1 MESENPEK
9 ILIVGVMI
17 IIACILLF
25 AILFLK
31 SHGGTENGYL
41 QGIVTIGPL
50 CPVEPCHISEGQR
63 AAAYPARHMAIFSTG
78 FSGLVPEAGFP
89 PDGYY
94 RIALPAGGY
103 DVSLPMDGI
112 DHSPELPR
120 HIVVRPE
127 ENTFPNIS
135 IDNGIR

>member
-9 ILIVGVMI
+9 PLIVGVI

-41 QGIVTIGPL
+41 QGTVSIGPL
-50 CPVEPCHISEGQR
+50 CPVEPCHVSEGQR
-63 AAAYPARHMAIFSTG
+63 AAAYAARHLAISGTG
-78 FSGLVPEAGFP
+78 FSGLMPVAGFP

-103 DVSLPMDGI
+103 DVSLPPDGI
-112 DHSPELPR
+112 DHSPELPL
-120 HIVVRPE
+120 HIVVRPGE
-127 ENTFPNIS
+127 TTFQNIS
-135 IDNGIR
+135 IDTGIR